1 MPSSPQNAAVPRVV
15 IIGGGFG
22 GITAARALN
31 GMPVRV
37 TMIDKTNHHV
47 FQPLLYQVATAGLS
61 PADIAAPIRHIV
73 RKQKNT
79 DVLMAEVTGIDTVA
93 KTVQIAEHE
102 PLPYDYLIMATG
114 ARHSYFGKEQWDQNA
129 PGLKTLTDATRIRER
144 VLSAF
149 ELAETAEDERTRREF
164 LTFVIVGG
172 GPTGAEMAGAISE
185 LAKRALASDFRHID
199 PRSAKILLIEAGPR
213 ILSGFPEYLA
223 KRAQHALEKM
233 GVEVRTGNAVQDIDD
248 SGVTVA
254 YERIGC
260 HTVIWAAGVLA
271 SPAGQWFDAPTDKN
285 RRVLVNPDLSVPGHP
300 EIFVIG
306 DTMTLIQDGK
316 PLPGVAPVAMQQ
328 GPYVAN
334 AIRSSV
340 FHRDPPPPFR
350 YRDKGNLATIGR
362 KYAIA
367 DFGKFGISGFPA
379 WLLWLGIHIYFLI
392 GFRNRFFVLAQ
403 WAWAYLTYERGARL
417 ITSRKEGERGTE
429 GQGEKKPML

>member
-1 MPSSPQNAAVPRVV
+1 MASTQDQNASLPHVV
-15 IIGGGFG
+15 IVGGGFG

-31 GMPVRV
+31 GMPVRI
-37 TMIDKTNHHV
+37 TMIDKTNHHL

-79 DVLMAEVTGIDTVA
+79 KVLMAEVTGIDTVA
-93 KTVQIAEHE
+93 KTVQVADHQPI
-102 PLPYDYLIMATG
+102 PYDYLIMATG
-114 ARHSYFGKEQWDQNA
+114 ARHSYFGKEQWSENA

-149 ELAETAEDERTRREF
+149 EEAETAEDERVRQEL

-172 GPTGAEMAGAISE
+172 GPTGAELAGAIAE

-199 PRSAKILLIEAGPR
+199 PRRTKILLLEAGPR

-223 KRAQHALEKM
+223 KRAHHALEEM
-233 GVEVRTGNAVQDIDD
+233 GVEVRTDSAVQDIDD
-248 SGVTVA
+248 MSVTVA
-254 YERIGC
+254 FERIGC
-260 HTVIWAAGVLA
+260 RTVIWAAGVLA
-271 SPAGQWFDAPTDKN
+271 SPAGQWFDVPTDKN
-285 RRVLVNPDLSVPGHP
+285 RRVQVLPDLSIPNHP

-306 DTMTLIQDGK
+306 DTATLTQDGK
-316 PLPGVAPVAMQQ
+316 PLPGVAPAAMQQ
-328 GPYVAN
+328 GNYVAN
-334 AIRSSV
+334 VIRSYV
-340 FHRDPPPPFR
+340 LHRERPAPFR
-350 YRDKGNLATIGR
+350 YKDKGNLATIGR
-362 KYAIA
+362 RFAIA

-379 WLLWLGIHIYFLI
+379 WLLWLGIHIYFLV

-417 ITSRKEGERGTE
+417 ITKLNARKR
-429 GQGEKKPML
+429 